1 MQHQERNNWRT
12 ERNWIPTFS
21 RSIAKRFALVRYG
34 SGQLQPIRLDS
45 FGLLARVCHV
55 GARRSRGHLNP
66 AAHALSRSRHR
77 SARVGAV
84 FRHASLPHDA
94 VCRACPGYPCDPVG
108 SRRLFPRRD
117 EGGGGAK
124 SAHAFRLSCAIL
136 FRNYALDKV
145 APADAR
151 PQGAT
156 VIHVCQKRQSGTI
169 SA

>member
-1 MQHQERNNWRT
+1 MQHQERNNWRR

-45 FGLLARVCHV
+45 FGLLSWVYHV

-66 AAHALSRSRHR
+66 AAHALSRSRYR

-94 VCRACPGYPCDPVG
+94 VCRACPGTDPVG

-124 SAHAFRLSCAIL
+124 SAHGSGSLVL
-136 FRNYALDKV
+136 FIFGIMHLTKLPPPTPVHKV
-145 APADAR
+145 LR
-151 PQGAT
+151 
-156 VIHVCQKRQSGTI
+156 
-169 SA
+169 